1 MNSYDYPNNKKCA
14 TEESEVAYIKT
25 NNDENIQSVSGTISN
40 NREASRNRNATHN
53 DAVSQLDN

>member
-25 NNDENIQSVSGTISN
+25 NNDENI
-40 NREASRNRNATHN
+40 
-53 DAVSQLDN
+53 